1 MNSQHQQAFID
12 ITQNVISLMGVSFI
26 LGSLFTIL
34 VMILL
39 DFMKSRKGEKK
50 A

>member
-1 MNSQHQQAFID
+1 MTPEKQQVFVD

-34 VMILL
+34 VMMLL
-39 DFMKSRKGEKK
+39 DFMKGRKAEKK
-50 A
+50 S